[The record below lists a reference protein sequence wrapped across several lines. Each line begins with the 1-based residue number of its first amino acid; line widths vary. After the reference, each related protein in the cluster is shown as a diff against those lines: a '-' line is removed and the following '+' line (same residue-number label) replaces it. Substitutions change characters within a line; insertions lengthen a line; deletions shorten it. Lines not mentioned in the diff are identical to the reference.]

1 MSRKYIKQILDQSFV
16 YPNNEVPEYDIELIH
31 DINDNCVEGN
41 VSGFTVTSFTSTGL
55 TATFNWTWDLNGAE
69 RVLSNA
75 NQTVMWGLYAMAPG
89 QVYYKPFRLVQDYA
103 NPSTSITALSSGST
117 VNITPTMMGLTT
129 FTSGTWYFE
138 MRMIGKRCVLPI
150 CITAST
156 LLPTPTPTPT
166 STPTPTPTPTPTVTI
181 TPTPTIPPE
190 GSKSLQIYARDVAS
204 LPDTITMFY
213 SKNAGPNINIP
224 GGTGVIF
231 PISCSSIYTITG
243 LNLGDTITVGTSINC
258 VMTGADGIIMTCPSS
273 ISTNIDF
280 TYVMD
285 APTVQRINLTIDT
298 DTIP

>member
-16 YPNNEVPEYDIELIH
+16 YPNNEVPEYDIELVH

-117 VNITPTMMGLTT
+117 VTITPTIMGLTG

-166 STPTPTPTPTPTVTI
+166 STPTPTPTPTSTP
-181 TPTPTIPPE
+181 TPTPTISPE
-190 GSKSLQIYARDVAS
+190 GEKSLQIYGKDISGERNS
-204 LPDTITMFY
+204 LTLFY
-213 SKNAGPNINIP
+213 SINGGGNINVP
-224 GGTGVIF
+224 GYTGGLL
-231 PISCSSIYTITG
+231 PSTCSLLYTITG
-243 LNLGDTITVGTSINC
+243 LTTGDNVTFGTDISC
-258 VMTGADGIIMTCPSS
+258 VMNGNGSSSTCPFSS
-273 ISTNIDF
+273 GSAVDY
-280 TYVMD
+280 TYVID
-285 APTVQRINLTIDT
+285 VPTTQQAAITIDSS
-298 DTIP
+298 TIP